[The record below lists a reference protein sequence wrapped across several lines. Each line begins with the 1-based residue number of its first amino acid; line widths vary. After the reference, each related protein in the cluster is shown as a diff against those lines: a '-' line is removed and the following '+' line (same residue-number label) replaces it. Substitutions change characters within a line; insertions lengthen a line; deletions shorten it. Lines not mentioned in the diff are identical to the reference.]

1 MLPIEIGSYEC
12 PRSQAIYLGLV
23 GNNLT
28 LLPGK
33 IKENFLNH
41 FLKNRLGI
49 HTKHGVH
56 VERWLVTE
64 DIEGDGIEKPDEI
77 VVTWFENASA
87 KDAFENDPE
96 YKKVAEI
103 RDRAVR
109 LVTITA
115 KSVFGD

>member
-1 MLPIEIGSYEC
+1 MNREKVYAVRLLWIRDPEGFAAYQEETKPILA
-12 PRSQAIYLGLV
+12 R
-23 GNNLT
+23 
-28 LLPGK
+28 
-33 IKENFLNH
+33 
-41 FLKNRLGI
+41 
-49 HTKHGVH
+49 HGVH

-64 DIEGDGIEKPDEI
+64 DIKGDGIEKPDEI

>member
-1 MLPIEIGSYEC
+1 M
-12 PRSQAIYLGLV
+12 
-23 GNNLT
+23 
-28 LLPGK
+28 
-33 IKENFLNH
+33 
-41 FLKNRLGI
+41 
-49 HTKHGVH
+49 
-56 VERWLVTE
+56 TE

-96 YKKVAEI
+96 YKKMAEI

-109 LVTITA
+109 LVTIIA